1 MLGVDER
8 VVETGRRH
16 YQIPESP
23 NGFLIKLR
31 QVIAICHGVP
41 FYRFF
46 PPYCPRRAAE
56 ISDSVGKSR
65 SSIQRALVTLPR
77 VTLPK
82 GLGDGFWP
90 DAWCEL
96 TDE

>member
-31 QVIAICHGVP
+31 QVIAGGLYAMVPHSIDFFRPIVHGARP
-41 FYRFF
+41 RF
-46 PPYCPRRAAE
+46 
-56 ISDSVGKSR
+56 
-65 SSIQRALVTLPR
+65 
-77 VTLPK
+77 
-82 GLGDGFWP
+82 
-90 DAWCEL
+90 L
-96 TDE
+96 TV